1 MAKLMDLKKD
11 IKNKR
16 ELVNIVIDRYLPRK
30 DEYPKVL
37 HKALRHILFAGG
49 KRIRPYLTITTY
61 NMLGHNDEKI
71 LLVAG
76 AIEIFHTYTLIHDDL
91 PSLDNDDYRRGVKT
105 SHIEFGEDIALLAG
119 DALLTFGFDLLN
131 QVDMP
136 TKTKVKM
143 IKEFSEVLGAEGII
157 GGQCVDILSE
167 GKQVSKKTL
176 NYIHLNKTAKLFT
189 LSVRA
194 GAYMANAKEEN
205 FRRLTR
211 YGETVG
217 LLFQIVDDI
226 LDIEG
231 TRKKLGKEPGSDARK
246 LKATYPKIYGLKEAK
261 VKADELREKAEK
273 IISHYGEKAIY
284 LKKIC
289 KFIRY
294 REF

>member
-1 MAKLMDLKKD
+1 MDLKKD

-246 LKATYPKIYGLKEAK
+246 LKATYPRIYGLKEAK